1 MGNLAA
7 QIYRDFSR
15 NLYLT
20 LCGISIITG
29 SFILAGRTL
38 FDEFLFVL
46 VAIYCLFQLF
56 IQKNYKIVKFK
67 NSKLELIALFYLFT
81 STVINLLINPNFSST
96 RFTII
101 YFTFLVIS
109 LYLSQHEQN
118 IDVFRVKTLWF
129 FSIYLYLWITY
140 WILLS
145 LIGIDWQ
152 VAQAHTFAGSSYA
165 AIIPMAGMFLW
176 ALALRIKPTKL
187 LWRLFG
193 LNFSL
198 TLLAAQLYDS
208 RALFLSLLILAL
220 ILCFSR
226 YSLRF
231 VATILLAF
239 VAAVA
244 FSNLLNFL
252 GFDKQ
257 SDALPWY
264 VSQIS
269 VAPSNVQLL
278 NDPRES
284 DEDRSQSIKCATE
297 KLLRNS
303 SAQHLIFGYGHNNHK
318 TVLVECWPEINR
330 TIVRPVGYAA
340 FIIDFGLFGIIAIS
354 SLFTK
359 RVIQILKSRTP
370 GRLISI
376 TVFTLLM
383 MWSLVTNY
391 LDHSFIYIVL
401 FTNFLLDFSKSRS
414 MNAADEPPRP

>member
-1 MGNLAA
+1 MRKLAA
-7 QIYRDFSR
+7 RVCRDFSR

-29 SFILAGRTL
+29 SFILGGRTL
-38 FDEFLFVL
+38 FDEFLFVV
-46 VAIYCLFQLF
+46 VAIYCFFQLF
-56 IQKNYKIVKFK
+56 RRKNYKIVKFK
-67 NSKLELIALFYLFT
+67 NSKLELVALSYVFT
-81 STVINLLINPNFSST
+81 STLINLLINPNISSM
-96 RFTII
+96 RFTLI

-109 LYLSQHEQN
+109 LYLTQHEQN

-145 LIGIDWQ
+145 LIGINWQ
-152 VAQAHTFAGSSYA
+152 VAQAHSFAGSSYA

-176 ALALRIKPTKL
+176 AIALKIKPTRL
-187 LWRLFG
+187 LWQLFG

-208 RALFLSLLILAL
+208 RSLFLSLLILAL

-226 YSLRF
+226 YSFRF

-244 FSNLLNFL
+244 FSNLLNFF

-264 VSQIS
+264 ASQIS
-269 VAPSNVQLL
+269 VAPSNVKLI

-284 DEDRSQSIKCATE
+284 DKDRSHSIKCATE
-297 KLLRNS
+297 KLLRKS
-303 SAQHLIFGYGHNNHK
+303 TVQHLIFGYGQNNHK

-340 FIIDFGLFGIIAIS
+340 FIVDFGLFGIIVIGL
-354 SLFTK
+354 LFTK
-359 RVIQILKSRTP
+359 RVIQILKSHTP
-370 GRLISI
+370 GRALTFI
-376 TVFTLLM
+376 VLFLLM

-414 MNAADEPPRP
+414 TNAANEPPRL